1 MRLGLTRTQAR
12 KENKS
17 MRTRQDGSTTASAAV
32 PPNAFTEEYLK
43 LLSHRDEPVT
53 AAEADTAGPWHLE
66 AHPQGWAV
74 LRQGES
80 LATGNEPTAL
90 FQKKDAARLAAAV
103 LPGTGRRLR
112 YRLGKDAESLGYPL
126 LDDGRVVGH
135 LRFFDEDLVSA
146 LNVVDALVS
155 MPRDLAWLID
165 GAGGLALDHAGKI
178 ALERVRE

>member
-1 MRLGLTRTQAR
+1 
-12 KENKS
+12 
-17 MRTRQDGSTTASAAV
+17 MRTRQNGSTTASAAL
-32 PPNAFTEEYLK
+32 PANAFTAEYLN
-43 LLSHRDEPVT
+43 LLSRRDEPVT

-66 AHPQGWAV
+66 AHPQGWAL

-80 LATGNEPTAL
+80 LAAGDPPTAL
-90 FQKKDAARLAAAV
+90 FQKKDAARLTAAV

-112 YRLGKDAESLGYPL
+112 YRLGKEAESLGYPL
-126 LDDGRVVGH
+126 LDDGQVVGH
-135 LRFFDEDLVSA
+135 LRFFDEELVTA

-178 ALERVRE
+178 ALERARVADAS